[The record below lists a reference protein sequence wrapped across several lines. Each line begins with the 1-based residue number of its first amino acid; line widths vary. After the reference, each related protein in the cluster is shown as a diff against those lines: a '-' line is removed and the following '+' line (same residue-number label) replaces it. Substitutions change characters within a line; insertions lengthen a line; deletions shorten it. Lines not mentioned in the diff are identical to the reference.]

1 MVAGAS
7 APSSAMLSNTL
18 DNLILLFILV
28 EPDVPAG
35 VHGLCKSLDSSLD
48 AALVLFKLTFVCAV
62 YEQIFKHH
70 NVYHIGNRHTFQ
82 GYLQVQL
89 FLTRNFVV
97 YTRGAIDAKHKR
109 LSFPRGI
116 PPVTAE
122 TFVVETLLRA
132 NLVCLHG

>member
-35 VHGLCKSLDSSLD
+35 VHGLCKSLDSSLQ
-48 AALVLFKLTFVCAV
+48 AALVLFKLTVVGAV
-62 YEQIFKHH
+62 YEEIFQHLTVLLVE
-70 NVYHIGNRHTFQ
+70 NSHTFQ
-82 GYLQVQL
+82 GYVQVQL
-89 FLTRNFVV
+89 FLNRNFVV
-97 YTRGAIDAKHKR
+97 FTRRAIDAKHKR

-132 NLVCLHG
+132 NVVCLDG